1 MPDGLDPVD
10 VLKGQPN
17 GHQPALVPM
26 TEDELRAAGR
36 KLATLCLR
44 HKDMRRQHAANRT
57 AEAEERKTLADE
69 IANLSETIAS
79 QGR

>member
-26 TEDELRAAGR
+26 TEEELRAAGR
-36 KLATLCLR
+36 RLAAKCLELREMTRR
-44 HKDMRRQHAANRT
+44 HSAERT
-57 AEAEERKTLADE
+57 EQAEARKALREE
-69 IANLSETIAS
+69 IGNLSETIAS